1 MGWYIIIKTIYT
13 DKIEAI
19 LSFEIESSRKLSI
32 GVKFEVDVK
41 KWSKWSCLCC
51 CFFISIVRGIVM
63 ESN

>member
-41 KWSKWSCLCC
+41 K
-51 CFFISIVRGIVM
+51 
-63 ESN
+63 